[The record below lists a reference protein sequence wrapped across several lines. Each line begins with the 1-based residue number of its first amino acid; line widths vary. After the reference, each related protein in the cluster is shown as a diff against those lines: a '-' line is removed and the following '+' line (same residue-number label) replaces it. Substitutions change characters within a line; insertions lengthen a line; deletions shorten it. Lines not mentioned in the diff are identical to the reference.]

1 MTYVVEGCLKGVME
15 EADKEKA
22 LKQVAEASLK
32 EKTLGLNV
40 MERRATTAEKAL
52 ELAKQKAKVFQG
64 KLGETKLKLVE
75 TASLVSARD
84 KELTNLKS
92 MVKTCKQTY
101 YNKGFR
107 DAESSGS

>member
-1 MTYVVEGCLKGVME
+1 MTYVVEGWLKGVIE

-40 MERRATTAEKAL
+40 MERRATIAEKAL

-64 KLGETKLKLVE
+64 KLGKTKLKLVE

-107 DAESSGS
+107 DAESLGS

>member
-1 MTYVVEGCLKGVME
+1 MEGWLKGVME

-40 MERRATTAEKAL
+40 MERRTTIAEKAL

-64 KLGETKLKLVE
+64 KLGKTKLKLVE
-75 TASLVSARD
+75 TASLVSEASS
-84 KELTNLKS
+84 LVACFQAPSISPSTW
-92 MVKTCKQTY
+92 
-101 YNKGFR
+101 
-107 DAESSGS
+107 SSGMKASVNTTSLNSN

>member
-15 EADKEKA
+15 EVDKEKA
-22 LKQVAEASLK
+22 LKQVAEASLT

-40 MERRATTAEKAL
+40 MDRQATTAEKAL

-75 TASLVSARD
+75 TESLVFARD